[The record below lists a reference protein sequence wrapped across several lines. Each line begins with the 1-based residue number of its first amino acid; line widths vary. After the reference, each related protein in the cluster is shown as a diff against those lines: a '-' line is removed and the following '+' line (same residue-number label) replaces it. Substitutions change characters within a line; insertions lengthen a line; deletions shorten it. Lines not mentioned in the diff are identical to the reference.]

1 MKKIRWLALALAAI
15 AAVFTAGAYGSFQ
28 KPPSAALKSLRA
40 TVGKPFKSGWV
51 FVDGKYI
58 EPPYK
63 VERWG
68 TALRINGVQ
77 ITPEIVP
84 WNEFLK
90 TQDGVTMTKNEPS
103 GDDLFGEE
111 EVEEEVDEEEEE
123 DLELG
128 DEELSLDDLFDDDPA
143 PKKETSKKKST
154 RRAKPRKPAATVT
167 YSFDGEFTPNDR
179 TKSYVKKINAERTRI
194 DKLLRAGGYIFCGSR
209 YAMLTGDSGSAKLL
223 IKKLPDLMRKNADAS
238 AFARAVQA
246 ERLTYLPPALV
257 EDLHHNRFSYPQ
269 LQKRLKDDAEAK
281 QWSGLKGTGL

>member
-1 MKKIRWLALALAAI
+1 MKKIRWLMLAAI
-15 AAVFTAGAYGSFQ
+15 AAVFTVETYGSFQ

-40 TVGKPFKSGWV
+40 TIGKPFKSGWV

-90 TQDGVTMTKNEPS
+90 TQEGVTVTKNEPS
-103 GDDLFGEE
+103 GDDLSGEE
-111 EVEEEVDEEEEE
+111 EVEEDAEEEEAEE

-143 PKKETSKKKST
+143 PKKETSKKKPA
-154 RRAKPRKPAATVT
+154 RRAKPKKPAATVT
-167 YSFDGEFTPNDR
+167 YSFDGEFTHNDK
-179 TKSYVKKINAERTRI
+179 TKGYVKKINSERTRI
-194 DKLLRAGGYIFCGSR
+194 DKLLRAGGCIFCGSR

-223 IKKLPDLMRKNADAS
+223 IKKLPDLMRKHADAS

-246 ERLTYLPPALV
+246 EGLSYLPPAIV
-257 EDLHHNRFSYPQ
+257 EDLHRNRFSYPQ
-269 LQKRLKDDAEAK
+269 LQKRLRDDAEEK
-281 QWSGLKGTGL
+281 KWSGLRGTGL